1 MAVPVIFEELAE
13 RLPDAAYKSVNMR
26 GGFTS
31 IDAYFIVEKLT
42 SIFGLCGVG
51 WGMRVDTWHTSDKAV
66 AAEGVLWYHLP
77 DKDAYA
83 NRTYEVP
90 AIGEGIIR
98 SGSLADAMKMAQ
110 TNMLSKASSFI
121 CVGLAIYKGQ
131 HVDTPL
137 SVEVEVQ
144 QIRPAT
150 LAAIE
155 GVSDDIVAAASGGRT
170 TTLADLEEKEGRH
183 IETVLEFEA
192 LVTRADDGEA
202 RRDKW
207 LKAQGKS
214 TAAEVGISELRQ
226 VIRSLRDGITANEK
240 NGSVK

>member
-31 IDAYFIVEKLT
+31 IDAYHIVEKLT
-42 SIFGLCGVG
+42 SIFGLCGGG
-51 WGMRVDTWHTSDKAV
+51 WGMRVDTWHTTDKAV
-66 AAEGVLWYHLP
+66 AAEGVLWYRLP
-77 DKDAYA
+77 DADDD
-83 NRTYEVP
+83 RIYEVP

-110 TNMLSKASSFI
+110 TNMMSKAASFI
-121 CVGLAIYKGQ
+121 GIGLAIYKGQ

-155 GVSDDIVAAASGGRT
+155 GVSDDIVAAVSGGRT
-170 TTLADLEEKEGRH
+170 TNAEDLTEKEGRH

-207 LKAQGKS
+207 LAAQGKAC
-214 TAAEVGISELRQ
+214 AAEVGMGELRQ
-226 VIRSLRDGITANEK
+226 VIRSLREGITASDNY
-240 NGSVK
+240 GSVK

>member
-51 WGMRVDTWHTSDKAV
+51 WGMRVDTWHTTDKAV

-90 AIGEGIIR
+90 AIGEGIMR
-98 SGSLADAMKMAQ
+98 SGSLADA
-110 TNMLSKASSFI
+110 
-121 CVGLAIYKGQ
+121 
-131 HVDTPL
+131 
-137 SVEVEVQ
+137 
-144 QIRPAT
+144 
-150 LAAIE
+150 
-155 GVSDDIVAAASGGRT
+155 
-170 TTLADLEEKEGRH
+170 
-183 IETVLEFEA
+183 
-192 LVTRADDGEA
+192 
-202 RRDKW
+202 
-207 LKAQGKS
+207 
-214 TAAEVGISELRQ
+214 
-226 VIRSLRDGITANEK
+226 
-240 NGSVK
+240 